1 MSKIKRLRVFAGPNG
16 SGKSTLFETIA
27 NKFYVGDFI
36 NSDLIEKEIATNGYI
51 NLDRYDLKLTE
62 KDFEDFKK
70 EPASISLF
78 EKSNQE
84 GKFIDVQFKHNVL
97 VDKSKS
103 THSYEAAFITSFI
116 RKYLLNKGK
125 SFSFETVMSH
135 PSKLEEIVDAKK
147 KGFKT
152 YLYFVCIE
160 DPMINISRIENRVE
174 KGGHPVPEEKV
185 IKRYIST
192 LSNLLPALRV
202 VDDAYI
208 FDNSTQS
215 MQLFAQVKNGELEIV
230 SDKVPAW
237 FIRQFQQ
244 D

>member
-1 MSKIKRLRVFAGPNG
+1 M
-16 SGKSTLFETIA
+16 
-27 NKFYVGDFI
+27 
-36 NSDLIEKEIATNGYI
+36 
-51 NLDRYDLKLTE
+51 
-62 KDFEDFKK
+62 
-70 EPASISLF
+70 
-78 EKSNQE
+78 
-84 GKFIDVQFKHNVL
+84 L

-185 IKRYIST
+185 IKLYIST